1 MTVHRFIVVALLVA
15 ASAMLGFPRPGLA
28 ADRVALVIGNGAY
41 APAPTLSNP
50 PNDARDV
57 AAALRAIGFDVDFRI
72 DSSRDDMAAAI
83 ARFADRARNADVALF
98 FYAGHGVQAE
108 GENYLIPVDARID
121 SQATLG
127 LQTIDLSKLQDAMT
141 DGASVRIIILDAC
154 RNNPFVDATHR
165 GIGGSRGLSPMDT
178 RAAGSLIIYSTQPNT
193 VAADGKGR
201 NSPFTA
207 ALLRHIGTRG
217 LEIRQ
222 MMSRV
227 RKDVVDATGGQIP
240 WDNSSL
246 IGDVYLA
253 GPESS
258 TAIIA
263 PSPPAPLPPASPPTD
278 PCADASTETIL
289 APVRQ
294 LFAALQAL
302 DLSLYADQWAND
314 AIYVNSRTG
323 ESRDRAGIV
332 AAKRS
337 GFARW
342 SRVSVGLPQ
351 RPTIVSRS
359 GREARIEDTYSISI
373 VSGGRALPPDVG
385 HEAYRVRC
393 EDDGR
398 WRITRND
405 DYLE

>member
-1 MTVHRFIVVALLVA
+1 
-15 ASAMLGFPRPGLA
+15 
-28 ADRVALVIGNGAY
+28 
-41 APAPTLSNP
+41 
-50 PNDARDV
+50 
-57 AAALRAIGFDVDFRI
+57 
-72 DSSRDDMAAAI
+72 
-83 ARFADRARNADVALF
+83 
-98 FYAGHGVQAE
+98 
-108 GENYLIPVDARID
+108 
-121 SQATLG
+121 
-127 LQTIDLSKLQDAMT
+127 
-141 DGASVRIIILDAC
+141 
-154 RNNPFVDATHR
+154 
-165 GIGGSRGLSPMDT
+165 MDT

-201 NSPFTA
+201 NSPFTD

-258 TAIIA
+258 TAVIG
-263 PSPPAPLPPASPPTD
+263 PSPVSPPAAPPAPD
-278 PCADASTETIL
+278 PCTDASNETIL

-294 LFAALQAL
+294 VFAALQAL
-302 DLSLYADQWAND
+302 DLSLYADQWADD
-314 AIYVNSRTG
+314 AIYVNRRTG
-323 ESRDRAGIV
+323 ESRDRAGII
-332 AAKRS
+332 AAKRT

-342 SRVSVGLPQ
+342 SRVAIELPQ
-351 RPTIVSRS
+351 RPTIVSRT

-373 VSGGRALPPDVG
+373 VSGGRALKPDVG
-385 HEAYRVRC
+385 HEAYSVRC
-393 EDDGR
+393 EDNGR

-405 DYLE
+405 DYLQ

>member
-1 MTVHRFIVVALLVA
+1 MTVRRLIAVTLLFV
-15 ASAMLGFPRPGLA
+15 ASAFVGFPRPGLA
-28 ADRVALVIGNGAY
+28 ADRVALVIGNGMYEA
-41 APAPTLSNP
+41 APTLSNP
-50 PNDARDV
+50 SNDARDI

-83 ARFADRARNADVALF
+83 ARFAHRARNADVALF

-121 SQATLG
+121 GQATLG

-207 ALLRHIGTRG
+207 ALLRHMDTRG

-227 RKDVVDATGGQIP
+227 RKDVVDETGGQIP

-263 PSPPAPLPPASPPTD
+263 PSTPAPPPPTD

-294 LFAALQAL
+294 LFTALHAL
-302 DLSLYADQWAND
+302 DLSLYADQWADD
-314 AIYVNSRTG
+314 AIYVNRRTG

-342 SRVSVGLPQ
+342 SRVSIELPQ
-351 RPTIVSRS
+351 RPTIVAHS
-359 GREARIEDTYSISI
+359 GREAKIEDTYSISI

>member
-1 MTVHRFIVVALLVA
+1 
-15 ASAMLGFPRPGLA
+15 
-28 ADRVALVIGNGAY
+28 
-41 APAPTLSNP
+41 
-50 PNDARDV
+50 
-57 AAALRAIGFDVDFRI
+57 
-72 DSSRDDMAAAI
+72 
-83 ARFADRARNADVALF
+83 
-98 FYAGHGVQAE
+98 
-108 GENYLIPVDARID
+108 
-121 SQATLG
+121 
-127 LQTIDLSKLQDAMT
+127 
-141 DGASVRIIILDAC
+141 
-154 RNNPFVDATHR
+154 
-165 GIGGSRGLSPMDT
+165 MDT

-258 TAIIA
+258 KATIG
-263 PSPPAPLPPASPPTD
+263 PSPAPPAPASSPSD
-278 PCADASTETIL
+278 PCTDVSTETIL

-302 DLSLYADQWAND
+302 DLSLYADQWADD
-314 AIYVNSRTG
+314 AIYVNRRTG
-323 ESRDRAGIV
+323 ESRDRAAIV

-342 SRVSVGLPQ
+342 SRVAVELSQ
-351 RPTIVSRS
+351 RPTIVSHT
-359 GREARIEDTYSISI
+359 GREAKIEDTYSISI

-405 DYLE
+405 DYLQ

>member
-240 WDNSSL
+240 WDNS
-246 IGDVYLA
+246 
-253 GPESS
+253 
-258 TAIIA
+258 
-263 PSPPAPLPPASPPTD
+263 
-278 PCADASTETIL
+278 
-289 APVRQ
+289 
-294 LFAALQAL
+294 
-302 DLSLYADQWAND
+302 
-314 AIYVNSRTG
+314 
-323 ESRDRAGIV
+323 
-332 AAKRS
+332 
-337 GFARW
+337 
-342 SRVSVGLPQ
+342 
-351 RPTIVSRS
+351 
-359 GREARIEDTYSISI
+359 
-373 VSGGRALPPDVG
+373 
-385 HEAYRVRC
+385 
-393 EDDGR
+393 
-398 WRITRND
+398 
-405 DYLE
+405 